1 MTGFKMTQELSQNK
15 ARQELIS
22 VLLLCAKEEFQ
33 RGYLCSNPWSQ
44 MPEDLLFLWQ
54 NEYPPEDGSLEKEFS
69 QEEREELSS
78 LESLLKAL
86 YEKRERGEGKAWD
99 SFWDEDFL
107 GFQREA
113 KRALLVFPKAEIE
126 SCYDFMKEKL
136 GV

>member
-15 ARQELIS
+15 ARQELLR
-22 VLLLCAKEEFQ
+22 VLLLCAKEELQ
-33 RGYLCSNPWSQ
+33 LAYLRSNPWSQ

-86 YEKRERGEGKAWD
+86 YEKRERGEGKAWN
-99 SFWDEDFL
+99 SFEDEDFL
-107 GFQREA
+107 DFQREA

-126 SCYDFMKEKL
+126 SCYDFLKAKL